1 MQGILLAAGF
11 GRRFQQDDNVE
22 QDKLLASLPERHRSI
37 LWHSATALVTA
48 LPHSIAVIQPQQ
60 MERKKILQDL
70 GFVIVESVNAAQGM
84 GYAIAD
90 AVCASQNAGGWL
102 IALADMPWVTSALI
116 QQVCTKI
123 VNPEAV
129 AAPRFHGKR
138 GQPVA
143 FGVAWYARL
152 SNLQGD
158 TGAREILKS
167 ASIDWVDWHDDSIH
181 RDVDIQQD
189 IYHA

>member
-11 GRRFQQDDNVE
+11 GRRFQKGVETE
-22 QDKLLASLPERHRSI
+22 QDKLLANLPERHKSI

-60 MERKKILQDL
+60 LERKKLLQDL
-70 GFVIVESVNAAQGM
+70 GFVIVESVNAAHGM

-90 AVCASQNAGGWL
+90 AVLASRNASGWL
-102 IALADMPWVTSALI
+102 IALADMPWVTSTLI
-116 QQVCTKI
+116 QQVSTKI
-123 VNPEAV
+123 VRPESV

-143 FGVAWYARL
+143 FGAAWYAHL
-152 SNLQGD
+152 SVLQGD

-181 RDVDIQQD
+181 RDVDTQQD
-189 IYHA
+189 ITQI